1 MDFAYGSAFLR
12 SSPEAYERLLL
23 DALLGDSTLFTRWDE
38 VERAWEILDPL
49 IQHWETDPADLLRV
63 PRRDVGPGGRR
74 PHAGARRPGVAAPVS
89 GPGGWDGLG
98 VSIAEVAD
106 RLAEQRRPPGGGA
119 PYTLSGVLNLVA
131 YAPSP
136 EELGPMQEVIEGLA
150 DHQASRTILIAEAG
164 EGSGMDATVSTSCRL
179 AGDSTTMALELV
191 VLTVH
196 GETRAGTASAC
207 TPLLRSELPT
217 FLWWPLPPDT
227 AAGGALAGLLA
238 VADRVVT
245 EAGRGDDATA
255 AVRALAEWI
264 PGEDGPAVTDLAWAA
279 ITLVAPAPGAG
290 ARPRVAGG
298 AAPARR
304 RGHRPR
310 RRRAGRGR
318 PPAGRLA
325 ARLPRRGRGRPAPPG
340 EGAGNG
346 VLAVEVAGPTGRR
359 LRVERLAGREAATVT
374 VTEADGTVHDR
385 TLPLPDPDRARL
397 LAGELEIQR
406 RDRAFERA
414 LARAPV

>member
-1 MDFAYGSAFLR
+1 
-12 SSPEAYERLLL
+12 
-23 DALLGDSTLFTRWDE
+23 
-38 VERAWEILDPL
+38 
-49 IQHWETDPADLLRV
+49 
-63 PRRDVGPGGRR
+63 
-74 PHAGARRPGVAAPVS
+74 VS

-106 RLAEQRRPPGGGA
+106 RLAEQRRPPEGGV

-131 YAPSP
+131 YAPRP
-136 EELGPMQEVIEGLA
+136 EELDSMREVIEGLA
-150 DHQASRTILIAEAG
+150 DRQASRTILIAEAG
-164 EGSGMDATVSTSCRL
+164 EGTGMDAMVSTSCRL
-179 AGDSTTMALELV
+179 AGDSTTLALELV

-217 FLWWPLPPDT
+217 VLWWPLPPDA
-227 AAGGALAGLLA
+227 AAGGSLAGLLS

-245 EAGRGDDATA
+245 EAGRGEDAAA
-255 AVRALAEWI
+255 AVRALAAWI

-279 ITLVAPAPGAG
+279 ITSWRQLIVQMLDRESLEAL
-290 ARPRVAGG
+290 
-298 AAPARR
+298 
-304 RGHRPR
+304 
-310 RRRAGRGR
+310 RRRADTSVVH
-318 PPAGRLA
+318 AGAEPDAGALLLAGWLRDFIGAAGDVRL
-325 ARLPRRGRGRPAPPG
+325 LPGGGPG
-340 EGAGNG
+340 SG

-359 LRVERLAGREAATVT
+359 LRVERLAGREAAAVT
-374 VTEADGTVHDR
+374 VTEADGTAHHR